1 MIYQSVML
9 AALFKAFVLSP
20 LYNLKLRVLLS
31 LRQEMLYGMYI
42 ESLNI
47 TVRTPSLLIED
58 IEGTTVILNFFL
70 ESNLKTKD

>member
-1 MIYQSVML
+1 
-9 AALFKAFVLSP
+9 
-20 LYNLKLRVLLS
+20 
-31 LRQEMLYGMYI
+31 MLYGMYI

-47 TVRTPSLLIED
+47 TVRIPSLLIED